1 MIQEQS
7 EKGGVTYVTPAIASV
22 QEAGEKVKRQEIV
35 EKRICVIEGF
45 SSETLQRLYD
55 VLKGVP
61 EIASINLKD
70 LPYPRG
76 LKQLRL
82 VIRNQSVY
90 LIARE

>member
-1 MIQEQS
+1 MIQ
-7 EKGGVTYVTPAIASV
+7 
-22 QEAGEKVKRQEIV
+22 
-35 EKRICVIEGF
+35 VIEGF

-61 EIASINLKD
+61 EVTSIHLRD

-76 LKQLRL
+76 VKQLRF
-82 VIRNQSVY
+82 VVRGHTVY